1 LSKVAAKN
9 SKIVL
14 YFGTP
19 TPAPV
24 AFAEVRSYSLQ
35 VSKGSI
41 DVSVLSTDWKE
52 YLSGQREW
60 KGTLE
65 LYWNPADGSAEK
77 QVNTILMAD
86 GGLRIGYRPEGAGA
100 GLPEFVGDAVI
111 TEWNLA
117 GATNDAVG
125 VSLSFQGNGALE
137 EEAQSA

>member
-1 LSKVAAKN
+1 MSKVAAKN

-14 YFGTP
+14 YFGAP
-19 TPAPV
+19 TPAAV
-24 AFAEVRSYSLQ
+24 AFVEVKSYSLQ

-65 LYWNPADGSAEK
+65 LYWNPADASAEK
-77 QVNTILMAD
+77 QVNTILMGD
-86 GGLRIGYRPEGAGA
+86 GNLRIGYRPEGTGV

-111 TEWNLA
+111 TDWNLG

-137 EEAQSA
+137 EEVQEA

>member
-1 LSKVAAKN
+1 LSKVAAKS

-19 TPAPV
+19 TPAAV
-24 AFAEVRSYSLQ
+24 AFVEVKSYSLQ

-65 LYWNPADGSAEK
+65 LYWNPADASAEK

-86 GGLRIGYRPEGAGA
+86 GGLRIGYRPEGTGVD
-100 GLPEFVGDAVI
+100 LPEFVGDAVI
-111 TEWNLA
+111 TDWNL
-117 GATNDAVG
+117 GGSTNDAVG
-125 VSLSFQGNGALE
+125 VSVSFQGNGALE
-137 EEAQSA
+137 EEVQTA